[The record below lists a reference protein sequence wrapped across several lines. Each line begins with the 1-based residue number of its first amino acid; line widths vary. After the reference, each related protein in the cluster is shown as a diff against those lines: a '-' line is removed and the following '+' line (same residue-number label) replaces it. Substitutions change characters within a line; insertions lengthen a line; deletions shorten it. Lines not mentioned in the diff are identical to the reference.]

1 VTFSSPSLAL
11 PKRGKFFL
19 FSIRLGTNILN
30 SRTLSVV
37 IVLNFS
43 PFELVFIVDLSTVVI
58 PLNIYLNMICFS
70 INN

>member
-1 VTFSSPSLAL
+1 MTFSSPSLAL